1 MVMMKS
7 EMRLSERGRDLLIKR
22 EGIKLYAYL
31 CTAGRWTIGIGHTA
45 GVCQGMRITIEQ
57 AYKYFADD
65 IKPVEDYLNRV
76 NDKIE
81 RKFQQHEFDALVSFI
96 HQLGLTYFASS
107 TCLKYIY
114 AGRSPEEIASE
125 FPRWCYVTKTV
136 IDARTGKKKKI
147 KVIDEGVRNRHLDE
161 KRQYLR
167 GY

>member
-1 MVMMKS
+1 MKS

-57 AYKYFADD
+57 AYKFFADD

-81 RKFQQHEFDALVSFI
+81 RKFLQHEFDALVSFI

-136 IDARTGKKKKI
+136 IDAKTGQKKKI

>member
-1 MVMMKS
+1 M
-7 EMRLSERGRDLLIKR
+7 LIKR
-22 EGIKLYAYL
+22 EGIKLYAYQ

-45 GVCQGMRITIEQ
+45 GVTNGMRITIEQ

-81 RKFQQHEFDALVSFI
+81 RKFLQHEFDALVSFI
-96 HQLGLTYFASS
+96 HQLGLTNFASS

-114 AGRSPEEIASE
+114 AGKSPEEIASE
-125 FPRWCYVTKTV
+125 FPRWCYVTKTLT
-136 IDARTGKKKKI
+136 DPKTGKTKNI
-147 KVIDEGVRNRHLDE
+147 KVIDDGVRNRHLDE

>member
-1 MVMMKS
+1 M
-7 EMRLSERGRDLLIKR
+7 MRLSERGRDMLIKR
-22 EGIKLYAYL
+22 EGIKLYAYQ

-45 GVCQGMRITIEQ
+45 GVTNGMRITIEQ

-81 RKFQQHEFDALVSFI
+81 RKFLQHEFDALVSFI
-96 HQLGLTYFASS
+96 HQLGLTNFASS

-114 AGRSPEEIASE
+114 AGKSPEEIASE
-125 FPRWCYVTKTV
+125 FPRWCYVTKTLT
-136 IDARTGKKKKI
+136 DPKTGKTKNI
-147 KVIDEGVRNRHLDE
+147 KVIDDGVRNRHLDE

>member
-1 MVMMKS
+1 M
-7 EMRLSERGRDLLIKR
+7 MRLSERGRDMLIKR
-22 EGIKLYAYL
+22 EGIKLYAYQ

-45 GVCQGMRITIEQ
+45 GVTKGMRITIEQ

-81 RKFQQHEFDALVSFI
+81 RKFLQHEFDALVSFI
-96 HQLGLTYFASS
+96 HQLGLTNFASS

-114 AGRSPEEIASE
+114 AGRSPEDIASE
-125 FPRWCYVTKTV
+125 FPRWCYVTKTLV
-136 IDARTGKKKKI
+136 DPKTGKTKKI
-147 KVIDEGVRNRHLDE
+147 KVIDDGVRNRHLDE

>member
-1 MVMMKS
+1 M
-7 EMRLSERGRDLLIKR
+7 LIKR
-22 EGIKLYAYL
+22 ESIKLHAYQ

-45 GVCQGMRITIEQ
+45 GVKPGMTITVEQ
-57 AYKYFADD
+57 AYKYFEQD
-65 IKPVEDYLNRV
+65 IKPVENFLNYV

-81 RKFQQHEFDALVSFI
+81 RKFQQHQFDALVSFI
-96 HQLGLTYFASS
+96 HQIGLTYFSSS

-125 FPRWCYVTKTV
+125 FPRWCYVTKT
-136 IDARTGKKKKI
+136 ITDPKTGKPKKI
-147 KVIDEGVRNRHLDE
+147 KVIDDGVRNRHLDE

>member
-1 MVMMKS
+1 MK
-7 EMRLSERGRDLLIKR
+7 LSERGRDMLIKR
-22 EGIKLYAYL
+22 EGIKLYAYQ

-45 GVCQGMRITIEQ
+45 GVTKGMRITIEQ

-81 RKFQQHEFDALVSFI
+81 RKFLQHEFDALVSFI
-96 HQLGLTYFASS
+96 HQLGLTNFASS

-136 IDARTGKKKKI
+136 IDARTGQKKKI